1 MHTNFQHISER
12 EGITPFSNRWSQF
25 YTRMR
30 MAENNSFLLEEFTS
44 FEMEFNDLTRNINV
58 EEIGLMRRGMQELRT
73 LL

>member
-1 MHTNFQHISER
+1 
-12 EGITPFSNRWSQF
+12 
-25 YTRMR
+25 